1 MADKVDI
8 DIIINTDVS
17 KMDNSQLSKFTGS
30 VSKYIKSL
38 NDLDLSQEIGSLE
51 TFATAIQNTSKA
63 LQSDQNTIAQYQAQ
77 LKSLGQSVRSNR
89 QLFAKYDSTAGVQK
103 ELLYAQADLKNAKED
118 LNKAFESGNE
128 AGVDKYL
135 ERIDSLNKKIAE
147 LKRAEKQM
155 ANSDEVAIKYAETR
169 QALESAKQQYADTQ
183 QALENFRNTYASV
196 YSKLQDDVQ
205 EYVDTQEEAQQEE
218 DAESEARER
227 SVKRHQL
234 LRNSFNTLKSAIS
247 GVVGMYAR
255 LGSAMIKHFKNK
267 AEKSTK
273 SVGKM
278 TKKILMLGL
287 GARSL
292 FLLFRRLRTAF
303 VKAFP
308 DMAKKVP
315 EINKEFSAM
324 KVATANL
331 KGAFV
336 TAFEPLRM
344 VAMPIIRQVA
354 NAITSLINLVAKF
367 NAVLTGKALYKAT
380 AGMYDYARSR
390 SNANKLF
397 TASFD
402 TLNQIGDSG
411 GGNKEPE
418 LTYEQVT
425 VDADDAVS
433 IFAQKVKEAWAN
445 GNFYEI
451 GYLVA
456 EWMTKAFNKATE
468 LIETTINDFAVK
480 IATSVSTF
488 INGAIA
494 KLDLAEAFGHLKR
507 SKFNLLFNTIYTMLS
522 KISWYRLGTF
532 IATGLMSFIHNLDVK
547 KIAQTINT
555 LFHSISEFIFGFFD
569 GIDWDEAWS
578 QVFNFVSELDIGQI
592 IADVILI
599 AGRITLALFEAIK
612 SGLKQLGIFN
622 FISTQII
629 EPWQETVANGGSVW
643 DAIVV
648 VGENIIEGLKQ
659 GLSNIIS
666 NVAEWLRELV
676 TDPIIKKFK
685 ELFGIHS
692 PSTVFEEFG
701 KFIIEGF
708 VDGLVKKLESIKQFF
723 SDLLK
728 LMRDSVQ
735 DITDAIWEKIKGGI
749 NTVLSG
755 VQFLVDGIV
764 KGINSAI
771 DAINGFGFDI
781 PSPIADFFNLP
792 SSFHLSIPHISGPQI
807 PLLARGAVIPPNAPF
822 MAVLGDQKNG
832 TNIETPLE
840 TMIEAFRIA
849 QADQQI
855 NINFTGSLAQLG
867 RVLKPV
873 IDKENSRVGGSLVKG
888 GIR

>member
-1 MADKVDI
+1 MADRVDI
-8 DIIINTDVS
+8 DIILNTDVS
-17 KMDNSQLSKFTGS
+17 KMDNSQISKFTNS
-30 VSKYIKSL
+30 ISKYVKSI
-38 NDLDLSQEIGSLE
+38 NDLDVSQVVGSLE
-51 TFATAIQNTSKA
+51 TFATAMQNTSKA
-63 LQSDQNTIAQYQAQ
+63 LQSDQNTIAQYQSQ

-89 QLFAKYDSTAGVQK
+89 QLFAKYDSTSGVQK
-103 ELLYAQADLKNAKED
+103 ELLYAQADLKIAKED
-118 LNKAFESGNE
+118 LNKAFESGND
-128 AGVDKYL
+128 AGINKYIERVDA
-135 ERIDSLNKKIAE
+135 LNKRIAE
-147 LKRAEKQM
+147 LKQAEKQM
-155 ANSDEVAIKYAETR
+155 ANSDAVAIKYAETR
-169 QALESAKQQYADTQ
+169 QSLESVKQQYADNQ

-196 YSKLQDDVQ
+196 YAKLQDDVQ
-205 EYVDTQEEAQQEE
+205 EYVDTQEEAQQE
-218 DAESEARER
+218 
-227 SVKRHQL
+227 
-234 LRNSFNTLKSAIS
+234 
-247 GVVGMYAR
+247 

-267 AEKSTK
+267 AEKSAK

-303 VKAFP
+303 VKAFT
-308 DMAKKVP
+308 DMAQKVP
-315 EINKEFSAM
+315 EINKEFSVM
-324 KVATANL
+324 KVAMANL

-411 GGNKEPE
+411 SGNKEPE

-456 EWMTKAFNKATE
+456 EWMTKAFNRATE

-494 KLDLAEAFGHLKR
+494 KLDLAEAVGRFKR

-532 IATGLMSFIHNLDVK
+532 IATGLMSFIRNLDVK

-666 NVAEWLRELV
+666 NVAEWLKELV
-676 TDPIIKKFK
+676 TDPIIEKFK

-708 VDGLVKKLESIKQFF
+708 IEGLVNKLESVKQFF
-723 SDLLK
+723 SELLK
-728 LMRDSVQ
+728 LMSDSVK

-807 PLLARGAVIPPNAPF
+807 PLLAQGAVIPPNSPF

-840 TMIEAFRIA
+840 TMIEAFKIA

-855 NINFTGSLAQLG
+855 NIHFTGSLAQLG

-873 IDKENSRVGGSLVKG
+873 IEKENSRVGDSLVKG